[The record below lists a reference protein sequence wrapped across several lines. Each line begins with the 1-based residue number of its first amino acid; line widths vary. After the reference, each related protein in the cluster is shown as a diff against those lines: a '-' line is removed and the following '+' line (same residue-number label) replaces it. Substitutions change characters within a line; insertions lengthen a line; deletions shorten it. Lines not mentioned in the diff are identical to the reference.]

1 VELMLFSLFGYGLLA
16 IDIPGVDTLGRFLQK
31 KAPLYDINKAL
42 DDLWYIAMQG
52 NLYRLV
58 TSLGLL
64 VAVFAVG
71 FWCVKFYIALDE
83 GSLRPA
89 VNQLVWPVVIVIMLS
104 NGGAKLRDTTM
115 FARDTMNAIN
125 NSVNEV
131 ISAEVNLR
139 AMYQTLTGN
148 YELQLFIANQVSICN
163 QIRDFSA
170 FNQCMVTADAVVSL
184 KQGEFG
190 KAIDKLLPASLK
202 SKVDPWKQSME
213 KFKKDALKPKTPEE
227 AQSQST
233 QGANNSG
240 STPAAGQV
248 ANNAGNK
255 PFNALDASTYNGSE
269 DNLQSVVKT
278 LLSTRTAFLYVLES
292 MMLVTG
298 LLGPIFVALSLFPV
312 GTKPVIAWAV
322 SFLSIGFCKICY
334 NLISGLSAIAMV
346 YAGPTNSDMTVAAVV
361 LGLFAPVLAFV
372 VSSNTGFSALATV
385 NSVAQNSGFN
395 AGFSPYNI
403 TTTDTPSTPKSSDKE
418 DESF

>member
-1 VELMLFSLFGYGLLA
+1 MPFSLFDHGLLA
-16 IDIPGVDTLGRFLQK
+16 IDVPNMDTLGRFLQK

-89 VNQLVWPVVIVIMLS
+89 VTQLVWPVVITIMLS

-163 QIRDFSA
+163 QIQDFSA
-170 FNQCMVTADAVVSL
+170 FNKCMVAADAATSL
-184 KQGEFG
+184 KQGEFEQ
-190 KAIDKLLPASLK
+190 AINKLIPAALK
-202 SKVDPWKQSME
+202 SKVDPWKQSTE
-213 KFKKDALKPKTPEE
+213 RLKKVALKPKTPEE
-227 AQSQST
+227 AQSQSA
-233 QGANNSG
+233 QVASNSG
-240 STPAAGQV
+240 STPAASGQT
-248 ANNAGNK
+248 ANNSGNGGSTSASK
-255 PFNALDASTYNGSE
+255 EFNAMDIDTYTSDG
-269 DNLQSVVKT
+269 LKSVT
-278 LLSTRTAFLYVLES
+278 DILLSTRTAFLYVLES
-292 MMLVTG
+292 MMLVSG

-312 GTKPVIAWAV
+312 GTKPIIAWQFPSFPLVFVRFATI
-322 SFLSIGFCKICY
+322 SFLDYLQLRWSMQGQEI
-334 NLISGLSAIAMV
+334 
-346 YAGPTNSDMTVAAVV
+346 PT
-361 LGLFAPVLAFV
+361 
-372 VSSNTGFSALATV
+372 
-385 NSVAQNSGFN
+385 
-395 AGFSPYNI
+395 
-403 TTTDTPSTPKSSDKE
+403 
-418 DESF
+418 